1 MNVLFLS
8 PLLAVTLI
16 EPCLA
21 ADNYEIVMTQSSYS
35 TFEYTHQAIVLDNKN
50 NKAMLCEVDIYLGDV
65 LKAKSSCVAYG
76 SYNDTLPVAANV
88 QSVSNSSFNTF
99 PPHDTSFDGVW
110 RLNKNGGFLEYC
122 ALRSTLEPIVYNGNA
137 YRGDSKWTLGCLPVA
152 M

>member
-35 TFEYTHQAIVLDNKN
+35 TLEYTHH
-50 NKAMLCEVDIYLGDV
+50 KAMLCEVDIYLGDV
-65 LKAKSSCVAYG
+65 LKVKSSCVAYG